1 MPPTGR
7 IDHCGIRYGR
17 FGEVQRPLA
26 GARGAPKR
34 YRTERRPAHRDAMA
48 LSRTLM
54 AVPNTWSHIGVVT
67 PKFPLF
73 GE

>member
-1 MPPTGR
+1 MTG
-7 IDHCGIRYGR
+7 
-17 FGEVQRPLA
+17 
-26 GARGAPKR
+26 GA
-34 YRTERRPAHRDAMA
+34 ERAAYYDATA